1 MVVFGNKFMIFP
13 VKIFRPIKK
22 KLKLIRTYTI
32 KYLKKR
38 SDEKFKKIYVHPTV
52 KRLTKKEI
60 ESERKK
66 NV

>member
-13 VKIFRPIKK
+13 VKIFRPIKNG
-22 KLKLIRTYTI
+22 LKLIRTYTI

-52 KRLTKKEI
+52 TR
-60 ESERKK
+60 
-66 NV
+66 

>member
-1 MVVFGNKFMIFP
+1 MVVFGNKLMIFP

-52 KRLTKKEI
+52 KRLTKKEK
-60 ESERKK
+60 EEQKK